1 VASAATPRE
10 ATAARFSQLS
20 PPDGVTVVTWFAIL
34 LYVVPT
40 DRRIEAL
47 GGAGAPAY
55 LLALAS
61 LLWWAWHHI
70 QKPADSGQQQVQWV
84 RVAAFLFVGAC
95 LASYAKAAV
104 TALPAADTSVA
115 DLGLV
120 RVAALVGILL
130 VANDAITSEER
141 FMVLIRRLTLF
152 AGLYAT
158 LGLFQFFTGMSVVDT
173 WQIPGLSGP
182 GEAGIGARAG
192 FVRSAATATHPL
204 EYAVVLTMMLPFCL
218 TVAIRDRSRSS
229 FLRWFPVAVIT
240 LSTVLSVTRSALLA
254 MAVVYLVLLPSWPPA
269 VRRAAGALLAL
280 GAVAVYVAVPGMA
293 GTIVGMFTN
302 SDSSVASRTES
313 YDDAMQFFLVS
324 PFVGRGFGTFLPS
337 YRILDNQ
344 YLVSAV
350 EIGIVGLLA
359 LLGIIVSAI
368 AVAYFSSRI
377 NAAEPM
383 KAMGL
388 ALVASMLA
396 GSLNFALFDEFAF
409 PQACGTVFMV
419 AGLCGAYANIRRNAD
434 TPLTSGLP

>member
-1 VASAATPRE
+1 M
-10 ATAARFSQLS
+10 ARLSQLS
-20 PPDGVTVVTWFAIL
+20 PPDGATVVTWFAIL
-34 LYVVPT
+34 LYMVPT

-55 LLALAS
+55 LVALVA
-61 LLWWAWHHI
+61 LLWWGWHHL
-70 QKPADSGQQQVQWV
+70 QKPAASGRQHLQWV

-95 LASYAKAAV
+95 LASYAKAAL
-104 TALPAADTSVA
+104 TALPPADISVA

-141 FMVLIRRLTLF
+141 FMVLVRRLTLF

-158 LGLFQFFTGMSVVDT
+158 LGLLQFVTGMNIVDT
-173 WQIPGLSGP
+173 WQFPGLSGS
-182 GEAGIGARAG
+182 GDTGIGARAG

-218 TVAIRDRSRSS
+218 TVAIRDRSRSA

-254 MAVVYLVLLPSWPPA
+254 MAAVYLVLLPSWPPK
-269 VRRAAGALLAL
+269 VRRAAGAALAL

-293 GTIVGMFTN
+293 GAILGMFSTN
-302 SDSSVASRTES
+302 DPSVTSRTDS
-313 YDDAMQFFLVS
+313 YDEAMQFFLVS

-344 YLVSAV
+344 YLLSAV
-350 EIGIVGLLA
+350 EIGIVGVLA
-359 LLGIIVSAI
+359 LI
-368 AVAYFSSRI
+368 AVVASAMAAAYFSRRVH
-377 NAAEPM
+377 AGEPM

-396 GSLNFALFDEFAF
+396 GSLNFALFDAFAF

-419 AGLCGAYANIRRNAD
+419 AGLCGAYANIGRNPAV
-434 TPLTSGLP
+434 PSELS

>member
-1 VASAATPRE
+1 V
-10 ATAARFSQLS
+10 ARFSQLS

-34 LYVVPT
+34 LYMVPT

-55 LLALAS
+55 LVALVA
-61 LLWWAWHHI
+61 LLWWGWHHL
-70 QKPADSGQQQVQWV
+70 QKPAGGGRQHLQWV

-95 LASYAKAAV
+95 LASYAKAAL
-104 TALPAADTSVA
+104 TALPPADISVA

-141 FMVLIRRLTLF
+141 FMVLVRRLALF

-158 LGLFQFFTGMSVVDT
+158 LGLFQFVTGMNIVDT
-173 WQIPGLSGP
+173 WQIPGLSESGDT
-182 GEAGIGARAG
+182 GIGARSG

-218 TVAIRDRSRSS
+218 TVAIRDRSRSA

-240 LSTVLSVTRSALLA
+240 LSTVLSVTRSAFLA
-254 MAVVYLVLLPSWPPA
+254 MAAVYLVLLPSWPPK
-269 VRRAAGALLAL
+269 VRRAAGAALAL

-293 GTIVGMFTN
+293 GAILGMFSTN
-302 SDSSVASRTES
+302 DSSVTSRTES
-313 YDDAMQFFLVS
+313 YDYALQFFLVS

-344 YLVSAV
+344 YLLSAV
-350 EIGIVGLLA
+350 EIGIIGLLA
-359 LLGIIVSAI
+359 LLAVVVSAM
-368 AVAYFSSRI
+368 AAAYSSRRLY
-377 NAAEPM
+377 AGEPM

-388 ALVASMLA
+388 ALIASMLA
-396 GSLNFALFDEFAF
+396 GSLNFALFDAFAF

-419 AGLCGAYANIRRNAD
+419 AGLCGAYANIRQNPAV
-434 TPLTSGLP
+434 PGGLS

>member
-1 VASAATPRE
+1 MASAATPRE
-10 ATAARFSQLS
+10 MTAARSSQLS
-20 PPDGVTVVTWFAIL
+20 PPDGVTVLTCFAVL
-34 LYVVPT
+34 LYLVPA

-55 LLALAS
+55 LVALVA
-61 LLWWAWHHI
+61 LLWWAWHHL
-70 QKPADSGQQQVQWV
+70 QKPAASGRQQLQWV

-95 LASYAKAAV
+95 LASYAKAAL
-104 TALPAADTSVA
+104 TALPAADISVA

-120 RVAALVGILL
+120 RIAALVGILL
-130 VANDAITSEER
+130 VANDAIGSEDR

-158 LGLFQFFTGMSVVDT
+158 LGLFQFFTGMSIVDT

-182 GEAGIGARAG
+182 GENGIGARSG

-218 TVAIRDRSRSS
+218 TVAIRDRSRPA

-254 MAVVYLVLLPSWPPA
+254 MAAVYLVLFPSWPPV
-269 VRRAAGALLAL
+269 VRRAAGATLAL

-293 GTIVGMFTN
+293 GTILGMFSAN
-302 SDSSVASRTES
+302 DSSITSRTDS
-313 YDDAMQFFLVS
+313 YDEAIQFFLVS
-324 PFVGRGFGTFLPS
+324 PFVGRGFGTFLPA

-350 EIGIVGLLA
+350 EIGIVGVLA
-359 LLGIIVSAI
+359 LLAIVFSAM
-368 AVAYFSSRI
+368 AAAYSSRRLY
-377 NAAEPM
+377 AEEPM

-396 GSLNFALFDEFAF
+396 GSLNFALFDAFAF

-419 AGLCGAYANIRRNAD
+419 AGLCGAYANIGRNPAM
-434 TPLTSGLP
+434 PSGLS